1 MNLNIPRMAK
11 WLLSTQ
17 LISLSLDAS
26 SSSAFAAD
34 SSSRGG
40 LRALSSTSHKPSDH
54 RILQDEEVGILL
66 VRHIQYDR
74 NDGSIGDPEET
85 INIGFENGLIYELT
99 DVDPVWIRDN
109 GNGKRLGSGS
119 ALISVGRGA
128 TISAGKMK
136 LHGNAPMVIRGN
148 GNGRGNNG
156 NGGGGGNKPDHPFF
170 DRDLEQEEETTIANN
185 LTPEQEGNLNKLRRQ
200 LQSVN
205 SNTNGDKTVLAVRV
219 IAGDGPKYGFTEAQL
234 SDSVFGNGNDSVNLR
249 SQYKACS

>member
-1 MNLNIPRMAK
+1 M
-11 WLLSTQ
+11 
-17 LISLSLDAS
+17 
-26 SSSAFAAD
+26 
-34 SSSRGG
+34 
-40 LRALSSTSHKPSDH
+40 SSTSHKPSDH

-74 NDGSIGDPEET
+74 NDGIIGDPEET

-136 LHGNAPMVIRGN
+136 LHGKAPAVIRGN

-185 LTPEQEGNLNKLRRQ
+185 LTPEQEDNLNKLRRQ
-200 LQSVN
+200 LQLVN
-205 SNTNGDKTVLAVRV
+205 TRTNGDKTVLAVRV
-219 IAGDGPKYGFTEAQL
+219 IAGGGPKYGFTEAQL